1 MTRRKDVTRQV
12 AALLSTYGV
21 KQPPVDVRA
30 IAESQGITVVFEEM
44 EDSVSGFLI
53 QRSDAIVIG
62 VNASH
67 HPNRQRFTL
76 AHELA
81 HHHLHPGTPTV
92 YIDNTMLHF
101 RGEDI
106 YESPDPN
113 EIEANSFAAAL
124 LMPEEFLKSD
134 VAGRRMD
141 IADEQAVRAL
151 ARRYEISP
159 QALTIRLLELG
170 LIAGLR
176 AARLSKANSRSE

>member
-1 MTRRKDVTRQV
+1 MTRRKDVTREV
-12 AALLSTYGV
+12 AALLAAHGV
-21 KQPPVDVRA
+21 EQPPIDVRA
-30 IAESQGITVVFEEM
+30 IAESQGITVIFAEM

-53 QRSDAIVIG
+53 QKPDATVIG
-62 VNASH
+62 VNAAH

-92 YIDNTMLHF
+92 YIDNAMLHF

-106 YESPDPN
+106 YETSDPN
-113 EIEANSFAAAL
+113 EIEANTFAAAL
-124 LMPEEFLKSD
+124 LMPEAFLKSD

-141 IADEQAVRAL
+141 IADEHAVRAL

-159 QALTIRLLELG
+159 QALTIRLVELG
-170 LIAGLR
+170 LISGLSRRR
-176 AARLSKANSRSE
+176 AVADV